1 VIALTQAFVCAKA
14 QQKED
19 GARVPG
25 SQNKKERNKN
35 MNIKNKS
42 ALNRLLSVLYILLLL
57 TLLPPSLPPLPKT

>member
-1 VIALTQAFVCAKA
+1 VIALTQAFVYAKA

-35 MNIKNKS
+35 MNMNTK
-42 ALNRLLSVLYILLLL
+42 VL
-57 TLLPPSLPPLPKT
+57 